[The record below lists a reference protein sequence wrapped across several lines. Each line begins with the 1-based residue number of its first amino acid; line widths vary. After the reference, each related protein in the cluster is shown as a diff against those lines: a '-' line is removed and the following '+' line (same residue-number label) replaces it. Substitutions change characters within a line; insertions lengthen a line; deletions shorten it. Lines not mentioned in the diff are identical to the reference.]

1 MHTPAGWYPN
11 PNGTQTK
18 RWWDGAAWAPETQAY
33 VAGPDVGHI
42 EKPKTR
48 SFVKWW
54 AFAGLLVAAIGSC
67 FIFLNRD
74 QSVRDVAPNKTADVY
89 AAVLAQVGLVDP
101 SINVDSVTCVA
112 ASDSQ
117 EVCTVL
123 IGGANSP
130 WTVDVS
136 VSSGKILAT
145 PRNQLI
151 TELALLHNMKLQC
164 DLDYDVIVLAPG
176 VKFQC
181 GVVTYEV
188 NASGEV
194 IQIA

>member
-1 MHTPAGWYPN
+1 MQTPPGWYPN

-33 VAGPDVGHI
+33 VAGPYVGHA
-42 EKPKTR
+42 EQPRTR

-54 AFAGLLVAAIGSC
+54 AFAGLLVAAVGSC
-67 FIFLNRD
+67 FVFLARD
-74 QSVRDVAPNKTADVY
+74 RSVRDASPNRTADVY
-89 AAVLAQVGLVDP
+89 DAVVAQVGLVDP
-101 SINVDSVTCVA
+101 SINIDSVACVA

-123 IGGANSP
+123 IVRANSP

-136 VSSGKILAT
+136 IAAGKIQAT
-145 PRNQLI
+145 PRDQLV

-164 DLDYDVIVLAPG
+164 EFDYDAIVLVPG

-194 IQIA
+194 VQIA

>member
-1 MHTPAGWYPN
+1 M
-11 PNGTQTK
+11 
-18 RWWDGAAWAPETQAY
+18 
-33 VAGPDVGHI
+33 
-42 EKPKTR
+42 
-48 SFVKWW
+48 
-54 AFAGLLVAAIGSC
+54 
-67 FIFLNRD
+67 
-74 QSVRDVAPNKTADVY
+74 Y
-89 AAVLAQVGLVDP
+89 AAVVAQVGLVDP

-123 IGGANSP
+123 IVRANAP

-136 VSSGKILAT
+136 IVAGNILAT
-145 PRNQLI
+145 PRDQLV

-164 DLDYDVIVLAPG
+164 DFDYDVIVLAPG

-194 IQIA
+194 VQIA

>member
-33 VAGPDVGHI
+33 VAGPDVGHL
-42 EKPKTR
+42 EKPRTR

-54 AFAGLLVAAIGSC
+54 AFAALLVAAVGSC
-67 FIFLNRD
+67 LIFLGRD
-74 QSVRDVAPNKTADVY
+74 RSVRDAAPNRAADVY
-89 AAVLAQVGLVDP
+89 AAVVAQVGLVDP

-123 IGGANSP
+123 IVRANSP
-130 WTVDVS
+130 WIVDVS
-136 VSSGKILAT
+136 IAAGKIQAT
-145 PRNQLI
+145 PRDQLV

-164 DLDYDVIVLAPG
+164 DFDYDVIVLAPG

-194 IQIA
+194 VQIA